1 MQQVFVNGT
10 IVGMKKAL
18 VLAGGGTKGAYQAGA
33 IRALCE
39 MGMDDWDIVTGTSVG
54 AMHAALVVQKDYD
67 YLQGIYERLAKEE
80 IFNGTLPLNLSLNE
94 LIEERK
100 EIGKTLMQVVR
111 DKGVDISP
119 LKKNIHDLFD
129 AEKFFSS
136 HTDFGC
142 ITAREKGHAGVYVT
156 KDMMHVHPEEWILA
170 SCSAYPAFP
179 AAEIDGVS
187 YVDGGYFDNVP
198 VDFALRLGA
207 DEAVVIDLSA
217 VPYHPHYLS
226 RSNIRYLFPHSDP
239 GDFLDFSKEKI
250 SHLRIL
256 GYNDAWKMY
265 DKYSG
270 FKYTFERY
278 ARPRFFMKWYVEVEK
293 LETRIKLAS
302 NINEQFRSDEYI
314 TRRLKER
321 MHLPVL
327 SEQDYFDGMMD
338 ALMDL
343 CDCDEEHIYTLK
355 EARDV
360 ILITFA
366 DTWKEDYVYK
376 PTLNVQQLAQ
386 FTKSLDTKGVVA
398 RLIHEN
404 LYPDHQLFGETTT
417 LTLYPFEKAMAD
429 FVYWWMKELKEE

>member
-1 MQQVFVNGT
+1 
-10 IVGMKKAL
+10 MKKAL

-54 AMHAALVVQKDYD
+54 SMHAALVVQKDYD
-67 YLQGIYERLAKEE
+67 YLYGIYDRLKKEE
-80 IFNGTLPLNLSLNE
+80 IFNGTLPVNLGLEE
-94 LIEERK
+94 LIGERK
-100 EIGKTLMQVVR
+100 EIGKTLLQVVR

-119 LKKNIHDLFD
+119 LKKNIHALFD
-129 AEKFFSS
+129 ADKFFSS

-142 ITAREKGHAGVYVT
+142 ITATEKGHDGVYVT
-156 KDMMHVHPEEWILA
+156 KDMMRVNPEKWILA

-179 AAEIDGVS
+179 AAEIDGQS

-217 VPYHPHYLS
+217 TPYHPHYLT
-226 RSNIRYLFPHSDP
+226 RSNIRYIFPHSDP

-250 SHLRIL
+250 NHLITL

-265 DKYSG
+265 GKYDG
-270 FKYTFERY
+270 YKYTFERY
-278 ARPRFFMKWYVEVEK
+278 ARPRFFKKWYVEIEM

-314 TRRLKER
+314 TKRLKER

-327 SEQDYFDGMMD
+327 SGQDYFNGMMD

-343 CDCDEEHIYTLK
+343 CGCDEEHIFTLK
-355 EARDV
+355 EARDS
-360 ILITFA
+360 ILLSFA
-366 DTWKEDYVYK
+366 DTVKEDYVYK
-376 PTLNVQQLAQ
+376 PAFNVQQLAQ
-386 FTKSLDTKGVVA
+386 FTKTLDTKGVVA
-398 RLIHEN
+398 RLLHEN
-404 LYPDHQLFGETTT
+404 LYPEHQLFSETTT

-429 FVYWWMKELKEE
+429 FVYCWMMELKEE

>member
-119 LKKNIHDLFD
+119 LKKNIHDFFD

-156 KDMMHVHPEEWILA
+156 KDACA
-170 SCSAYPAFP
+170 S
-179 AAEIDGVS
+179 
-187 YVDGGYFDNVP
+187 
-198 VDFALRLGA
+198 R
-207 DEAVVIDLSA
+207 
-217 VPYHPHYLS
+217 
-226 RSNIRYLFPHSDP
+226 
-239 GDFLDFSKEKI
+239 
-250 SHLRIL
+250 
-256 GYNDAWKMY
+256 
-265 DKYSG
+265 
-270 FKYTFERY
+270 
-278 ARPRFFMKWYVEVEK
+278 
-293 LETRIKLAS
+293 
-302 NINEQFRSDEYI
+302 
-314 TRRLKER
+314 
-321 MHLPVL
+321 
-327 SEQDYFDGMMD
+327 GM
-338 ALMDL
+338 
-343 CDCDEEHIYTLK
+343 
-355 EARDV
+355 
-360 ILITFA
+360 
-366 DTWKEDYVYK
+366 DTC
-376 PTLNVQQLAQ
+376 LL
-386 FTKSLDTKGVVA
+386 
-398 RLIHEN
+398 
-404 LYPDHQLFGETTT
+404 
-417 LTLYPFEKAMAD
+417 
-429 FVYWWMKELKEE
+429 